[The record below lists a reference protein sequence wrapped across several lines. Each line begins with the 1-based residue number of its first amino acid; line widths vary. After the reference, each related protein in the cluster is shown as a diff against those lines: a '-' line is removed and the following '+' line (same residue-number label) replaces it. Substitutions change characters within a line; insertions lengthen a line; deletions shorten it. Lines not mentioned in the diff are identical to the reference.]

1 MYKYIKDK
9 ILPYPKAD
17 KQKGSSELEIVEE
30 FCGDISKRE
39 KQFTLF
45 DLQ

>member
-17 KQKGSSELEIVEE
+17 KQKGCSELEIVEE
-30 FCGDISKRE
+30 FCGNISKRE
-39 KQFTLF
+39 KQINLF
-45 DLQ
+45 DI

>member
-1 MYKYIKDK
+1 MYKYINDK

-17 KQKGSSELEIVEE
+17 KQKSSSELEIVEE

-39 KQFTLF
+39 KQLSVF
-45 DLQ
+45 DI